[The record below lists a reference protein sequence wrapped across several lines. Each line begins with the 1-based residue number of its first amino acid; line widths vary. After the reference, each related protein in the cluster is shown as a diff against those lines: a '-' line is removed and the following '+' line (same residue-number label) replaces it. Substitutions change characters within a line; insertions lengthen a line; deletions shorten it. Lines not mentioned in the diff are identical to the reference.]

1 MIRCT
6 PWKHFFSVGS
16 PQKSEK
22 LVAGRNF
29 LRPKGSEPV
38 ANWHRSRMYLFV
50 KACRETETE
59 GFLENGLFLEHQ
71 KSDMSYQVI
80 QKLLIYQTLGIKGL
94 IQVIYLYPPKK
105 LERDHFNLGIYI
117 FQPSIFRG
125 FLSVFRGDIF
135 WSRGRGPRRKHIPKL
150 LAAPK
155 ALDVQFL
162 WVTLVVD
169 KKADPF

>member
-1 MIRCT
+1 
-6 PWKHFFSVGS
+6 
-16 PQKSEK
+16 
-22 LVAGRNF
+22 
-29 LRPKGSEPV
+29 
-38 ANWHRSRMYLFV
+38 MYLFV

-94 IQVIYLYPPKK
+94 IQVIYLYPPPENWKGTT
-105 LERDHFNLGIYI
+105 LISEFTSSNHQFSGDI
-117 FQPSIFRG
+117 
-125 FLSVFRGDIF
+125 SVFRGVTF
-135 WSRGRGPRRKHIPKL
+135 RSRGRGPRRKHIPKL

-169 KKADPF
+169 KSRPTQTLVQKRLVFHVLDLFSFLFFWQKEHPPAKFGTVPQK